1 MFVDGPSDKNPAN
14 MNPQL
19 SSANT
24 PEQKDSGS
32 IFDKLFGG
40 KSHFV
45 RVLDTNSDGSISI
58 NEVEGYIQ
66 SSNSSKLVTKFIS
79 IFLGIKYG
87 ENEPD
92 FVPK

>member
-45 RVLDTNSDGSISI
+45 
-58 NEVEGYIQ
+58 
-66 SSNSSKLVTKFIS
+66 
-79 IFLGIKYG
+79 
-87 ENEPD
+87 
-92 FVPK
+92 